1 MPIVK
6 INDKKKLSRK
16 GLLMARFTMELREL
30 ISTFGKDEVKKWF
43 TDYELSEFL
52 TPEEIQVIEDRGTWN
67 KDMLAD
73 RIIDH
78 YFTREIG
85 TDAIGQF
92 ILFTK
97 DKMKEVMETYAPLIY
112 SAAIKY
118 DPLVNVDYTE
128 TYDSTSNS
136 ASNSSSQS
144 SGTGLTVN
152 SDTPQGQIDRNKILQ
167 GQFASSTGAN
177 ETQNSVNDTSS
188 NNGSQNYNKRVKG
201 NSGVSATA
209 QKMIVQ
215 YRENIRAIN
224 TEIIYELEP
233 LFMGVY

>member
-1 MPIVK
+1 
-6 INDKKKLSRK
+6 
-16 GLLMARFTMELREL
+16 MAKYTMELRE
-30 ISTFGKDEVKKWF
+30 IVSTFGRDEVKNWF
-43 TDYELSEFL
+43 KDYELSDFL
-52 TPEEIQVIEDRGTWN
+52 TPKEIDVVNERGTWN

-92 ILFTK
+92 ILFAK

-128 TYDSTSNS
+128 TYSGTSGSTSNS
-136 ASNSSSQS
+136 SSSS
-144 SGTGLTVN
+144 RGGGLTVN
-152 SDTPQGQIDRNKILQ
+152 SDTPQGQISKNAILQ
-167 GQFASSTGAN
+167 GQYASSTGAN
-177 ETQNSVNDTSS
+177 ETENSVDDTST
-188 NNGSQNYNKRVKG
+188 NNGTQDYNKSVKG

-215 YRENIRAIN
+215 YRENIRALN

-233 LFMGVY
+233 LFMGLY

>member
-1 MPIVK
+1 
-6 INDKKKLSRK
+6 
-16 GLLMARFTMELREL
+16 MAKYTMELRE
-30 ISTFGKDEVKKWF
+30 IVSTFGRDEVKKWF
-43 TDYELSEFL
+43 SDYELSEFL
-52 TPEEIQVIEDRGTWN
+52 TPDEIQVINDRGTWN
-67 KDMLAD
+67 KDQLAE

-128 TYDSTSNS
+128 SYTGKSGSTSNS
-136 ASNSSSQS
+136 SSSS
-144 SGTGLTVN
+144 TGSGLTVN
-152 SDTPQGQIDRNKILQ
+152 SDTPQGQINKGEILQ
-167 GQFASSTGAN
+167 GKYASSTGAN
-177 ETQNSVNDTSS
+177 ETENSVNDTST
-188 NNGSQNYNKRVKG
+188 NNGTQDYSKTVKG

-215 YRENIRAIN
+215 YRENIRALN

-233 LFMGVY
+233 LFMGLY